1 MSRFKTFFLVS
12 GILLVSTATHAQ
24 KEYTPEDTEVWKPV
38 PTFDKIGL
46 LLTPAY
52 ITVMHN
58 GILVQHHTE
67 IKGRI
72 KFIGLPH
79 YEPHGKEPIHLQDH
93 GNAVSF
99 RNIWVR
105 EL

>member
-1 MSRFKTFFLVS
+1 MSY
-12 GILLVSTATHAQ
+12 IA
-24 KEYTPEDTEVWKPV
+24 
-38 PTFDKIGL
+38 PTLDEIGL

-58 GILVQHHTE
+58 GILVQNHAE
-67 IKGRI
+67 IKRRI
-72 KFIGLPH
+72 KHVGLPY
-79 YEPHGKEPIHLQDH
+79 YEPHGKEPNFLQNH